1 MTMLEVK
8 GQLEFINSK
17 EEAAELLYGDS
28 EYRELGKYLLA
39 TFKEEAGEGTSELEA
54 MQAARQEAEGVAYS
68 LYSALNEV
76 QDVLDRLDNEDASKR
91 TYKARMQ
98 AALAEIQQVLDSYI

>member
-39 TFKEEAGEGTSELEA
+39 TFKEESSDKDSELEA
-54 MQAARQEAEGVAYS
+54 MQAARQEAEGIADSYCC
-68 LYSALNEV
+68 ALSDI
-76 QDVLDRLDNEDASKR
+76 QDVLDRLGKEDASKR
-91 TYKARMQ
+91 TYKAKMQ
-98 AALAEIQQVLDSYI
+98 AALEEIQHVLKSYI